1 MAESVVVRPEARPF
15 EPQTGL
21 QTRTRV
27 LREAA
32 RLFAE
37 RGFQAT
43 TIRDLASQ
51 AGVNIAA
58 INYHF
63 RSKEE
68 LHSAVLE
75 LALAEWSSE
84 IVAGED
90 LSSDAG
96 LERVLRTIIAALVAP
111 VIERDGNR
119 SLLRLV
125 AWMVLEPPAAR
136 TQAPMRSF
144 ELLIAQLIDPFLPD
158 GMHNSASRML
168 AQWLVGQ
175 CLLISPA
182 LQESAGDQTSTDP
195 TIDRLT
201 QLALGGFVALRRQDV
216 SPLS

>member
-1 MAESVVVRPEARPF
+1 MAESVVVQPEARPF
-15 EPQTGL
+15 EPQTSL

-27 LREAA
+27 LREAT

-68 LHSAVLE
+68 LHSAVLD

-90 LSSDAG
+90 LSRDAG

-125 AWMVLEPPAAR
+125 AWMMLEPPAAR
-136 TQAPMRSF
+136 THAPMRSF

-158 GMHNSASRML
+158 GMHGSASRML

-182 LQESAGDQTSTDP
+182 LRESTGDQTSTDSA
-195 TIDRLT
+195 IDHLT
-201 QLALGGFVALRRQDV
+201 KLALGGFIALRRQDV